1 MSNKL
6 VSKNRRV
13 GAVVAYTTL
22 ACSLVSLG
30 VYVYRHRPGTRNNNN
45 NSIGNQGNNRS
56 RNSPAQDRDPRT
68 SLDNNRADGQEDN
81 RSSEAQS
88 SSLSRLGSKI
98 ARTVKRNRKVMTIS
112 IKNTIVWN
120 PSPDPTTPNYGFVE
134 GVIPLLFH
142 LAEIYNLHLILLS
155 PLIQEAQQRQPNGK
169 GREPTIQE
177 LDELKHQQQLGQDR
191 DREQILTM
199 LNNAGLIA
207 PPGSRNSKL
216 IDPRQLLVC
225 ETEEG
230 VSHVVRHLES
240 QIHVE
245 AQQSVL
251 EMVQG
256 VVPKVVFIQKK
267 PGHSRQSSNA
277 RNQDASQFEDIMT
290 RSHIRNRSSSR
301 SSSSGSEDLS
311 SSGVRVNG
319 SAFSPS
325 SSQLMGDSFVEVVKS
340 ASHTPLVSG
349 YVTQAGKKGYVEVAD
364 QLMHSSVNPE
374 SSN

>member
-1 MSNKL
+1 MSNKS
-6 VSKNRRV
+6 VNKNRRF

-30 VYVYRHRPGTRNNNN
+30 LYAYRRRPGARNNNTD
-45 NSIGNQGNNRS
+45 SIGNQGNNRS
-56 RNSPAQDRDPRT
+56 RNSPTQAHDPRT
-68 SLDNNRADGQEDN
+68 SLDNSRSDGQEDN

-112 IKNTIVWN
+112 VKNTIVWN

-142 LAEIYNLHLILLS
+142 LAENYNLHLILLS

-177 LDELKHQQQLGQDR
+177 LDELKREQQLGQER

-199 LNNAGLIA
+199 LKNAGLIA
-207 PPGSRNSKL
+207 PPGTRNSKL

-240 QIHVE
+240 QVHVE
-245 AQQSVL
+245 ALQSVL

-256 VVPKVVFIQKK
+256 VVPKVVFIQKR
-267 PGHSRQSSNA
+267 PGHSRQSSSA

-290 RSHIRNRSSSR
+290 RSHIRDRSSSR
-301 SSSSGSEDLS
+301 SSSSESEDLS
-311 SSGVRVNG
+311 ASGVRVNG
-319 SAFSPS
+319 SGFSSS

-349 YVTQAGKKGYVEVAD
+349 YVTQAGRKGYVEVAD
-364 QLMHSSVNPE
+364 QLMHSSLNPE
-374 SSN
+374 SNI